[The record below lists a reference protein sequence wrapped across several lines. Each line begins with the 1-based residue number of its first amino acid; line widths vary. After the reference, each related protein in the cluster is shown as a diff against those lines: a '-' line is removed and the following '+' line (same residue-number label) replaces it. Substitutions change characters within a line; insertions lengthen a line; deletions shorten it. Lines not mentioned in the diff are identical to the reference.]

1 MKVVSKPVGDFLA
14 LAALGFALENCELA
28 LLAPGHSDL
37 VHGLQAHVLA
47 RAASGQ
53 VNNSTTRIMVYKG
66 FFKIPSTRNPYFFH

>member
-14 LAALGFALENCELA
+14 LAALGFALEDRELA

-53 VNNSTTRIMVYKG
+53 DNNSTILCSLFLNQG
-66 FFKIPSTRNPYFFH
+66 SA